1 MARNLLI
8 VEFKEEAEYFLK
20 HHPDLMRSAK
30 VLSLLP
36 EASEVLIK
44 EGIPF
49 ETSTAYLPRT
59 SHEECL
65 TYVDQAT
72 QEINRLVRVTDSAG
86 IRHAYLNA
94 LTFYF
99 RPYMSYVVTMIEI
112 CVNHI
117 KINAVD
123 TIHACRYKNID
134 HSQYGLFSKERI
146 LGNILRGFSAR
157 IDVRL
162 HELVVPDRV
171 NVDHMKKFLRDCFCS
186 FVFPLELQTL
196 KGRKHK
202 ALVFYSLR
210 YYFDRIAKSFKD
222 VGHYNVAPDAKSFTR
237 LTDTSHG
244 FDLHNIHVSP
254 WGWKED
260 KQFDESWRSSVE
272 DLKNAHTGR
281 KLFNWRGCDFSSV
294 AFDKIEHGYGPEFKR
309 LNRQSASF
317 KKFLSV
323 LRPQAVLSHL
333 ARDFSYAMGEIA
345 TLLNVPSILI
355 SHGSHVPAKN
365 QFDRMEWYD
374 HGKGLIHTDYQYHL
388 LQSPWAVEHVRA
400 MGYQGNYYAVEP
412 LIFPKVA
419 RSEKTALQL
428 KMFPR
433 SQGRKIV
440 VHAGT
445 AKPRGSNR
453 FYIYETLDE
462 YIAYISDLVEEARNI
477 PEIFLII
484 RFRPHSYLSTAQL
497 QALLPK
503 GDHYVIATEGPF
515 ADYLKIA
522 DLMVSFSSTT
532 IEEALIN
539 EIPVLQY
546 DPSGRYVHI
555 EGAGWKD
562 KAFAHVDSVYYIGER
577 SVLQP
582 GLKWIVDNHLNSTII
597 GNLFERH
604 IFKPGEAVTVQEFLS
619 RLMDGS
625 LPKPINLKEKKHL
638 DGVEIF

>member
-1 MARNLLI
+1 MARNLIL
-8 VEFKEEAEYFLK
+8 VEFKEEAEFFLK
-20 HHPDLMRSAK
+20 NRPEVFKGDVK

-36 EASEVLIK
+36 EASEVLLREK
-44 EGIPF
+44 IPF
-49 ETSTAYLPRT
+49 ETSTGYFSKT

-65 TYVDQAT
+65 DYVDGVIK
-72 QEINRLVRVTDSAG
+72 EINRLVRVTDEAG
-86 IRHAYLNA
+86 VQHTYVNA
-94 LTFYF
+94 LTFYL
-99 RPYMSYVVTMIEI
+99 RQYMGYVVMMIEVLTNVVRTHNI
-112 CVNHI
+112 G
-117 KINAVD
+117 K
-123 TIHACRYKNID
+123 IHACRYENLD
-134 HSQYGLFSKERI
+134 HTQFGLMSKERI
-146 LGNILRGFSAR
+146 LGNI
-157 IDVRL
+157 VRL
-162 HELVVPDRV
+162 LKSPAAVELHDLPVPDRV
-171 NVDHMKKFLRDCFCS
+171 KTNHVRKFLRGCFCGLVFPFELQRFKGKKTDA
-186 FVFPLELQTL
+186 FVFYTL
-196 KGRKHK
+196 K
-202 ALVFYSLR
+202 
-210 YYFDRIAKSFKD
+210 YYFDHIARAFKD
-222 VGHYNVAPDAKSFTR
+222 VDHYNTAPDVKSFSR
-237 LTDTSHG
+237 LVDRSYG
-244 FDLHNIHVSP
+244 FDLYNVHIGSP
-254 WGWKED
+254 GWRDDRKL
-260 KQFDESWRSSVE
+260 KESWLNSVE
-272 DLKNAHTGR
+272 ALKKAR
-281 KLFNWRGCDFSSV
+281 LFSWRGCDFSSV
-294 AFDKIEHGYGPEFKR
+294 VFAKVEHGYAGEFKK
-309 LNRQSASF
+309 LNRQIADY
-317 KKFLSV
+317 KKFLNV
-323 LRPQAVLSHL
+323 RKPKVVLSHG
-333 ARDFSYAMGEIA
+333 ARDFSYAMGEVA
-345 TLLNVPSILI
+345 TLMNIPSLLI

-365 QFDRMEWYD
+365 CFDHMEWYD
-374 HGKGLIHTDYQYHL
+374 HSKGLVHSDYMYHL

-400 MGYQGNYYAVEP
+400 MGYQGNYYAVDP
-412 LIFPKVA
+412 LIFPKVD
-419 RSEKTALQL
+419 RSGKTALQL
-428 KMFPR
+428 KMFPT

-445 AKPRGSNR
+445 PKPRGSNR

-484 RFRPHSYLSTAQL
+484 RFRPHPYLSTAQL
-497 QALLPK
+497 RALLPR

-582 GLKWIVDNHLNSTII
+582 GLKWIVGNHLNATII
-597 GNLFERH
+597 GNLFGRH
-604 IFKPGEAVTVQEFLS
+604 TFKPGEAVSVQEFLS